1 MITPNNRGS
10 TYRDALNPLLT
21 PNIRGS
27 TYRDALN
34 PYKPVF
40 FGLTRTLIV
49 IGKYQVNSLIMIS

>member
-1 MITPNNRGS
+1 MITPNIRAK
-10 TYRDALNPLLT
+10 TYRYAFNPIII

-49 IGKYQVNSLIMIS
+49 IG